1 MLTVIS
7 LFVNHNTHLQVV
19 GASYIIESRE
29 RLTGIFED
37 RLATQLLSHIRDQ
50 FDVLKALTSDK
61 EQMEKYL
68 ELHNRA
74 YVDGNRAMV
83 TIREAKMNVIT
94 EISKAIDS
102 IKSELLSKLNSIK
115 VIKCEKYKDC
125 LHSLLNA
132 N

>member
-50 FDVLKALTSDK
+50 FEVLKALTSDK
-61 EQMEKYL
+61 EQMVKYL
-68 ELHNRA
+68 ELHDRA
-74 YVDGNRAMV
+74 YVGSNRAMV